1 MKQGIKNIISSLAIV
16 ATIGAIWMW
25 GYSVGSGNNTALVDL
40 VKEDRDK
47 LKSQVTQLLKEAE
60 SLKIQLSA
68 NINNSQNTIIN
79 SPILSNEPD
88 IDSDKKDSSS
98 DKKDNILR
106 FEERTIQIQNTK
118 PFFDGNLEITL
129 IATNFSG
136 SPLRHKVFANVLIP
150 GSKPFEIRDADPG
163 SAFIVGD
170 FQIVIVNT
178 GGLSATFK
186 VFKIL
191 KQHVN

>member
-1 MKQGIKNIISSLAIV
+1 MEQGVKNIISGLAIV
-16 ATIGAIWMW
+16 ATIGGIWMW

-47 LKSQVTQLLKEAE
+47 LRSQVTELLKEAE

-68 NINNSQNTIIN
+68 NINNSQNTVIN
-79 SPILSNEPD
+79 SSILSNEPVV
-88 IDSDKKDSSS
+88 DSDKKD
-98 DKKDNILR
+98 NTLR
-106 FEERTIQIQNTK
+106 FEERTIQTQNTE
-118 PFFDGNLEITL
+118 PFFDGHLEITL
-129 IATNFSG
+129 IATDFSG

-150 GSKPFEIRDADPG
+150 GSEPFEIRDADPG

-186 VFKIL
+186 VFKML
-191 KQHVN
+191 K

>member
-16 ATIGAIWMW
+16 ATIGGIWMW

-47 LKSQVTQLLKEAE
+47 LRSQVTQLLKEAE

-68 NINNSQNTIIN
+68 NINNSKNTVID

-106 FEERTIQIQNTK
+106 FEERTIQTQKTE
-118 PFFDGNLEITL
+118 PFFDGHLEITL
-129 IATNFSG
+129 IATDFSG

-150 GSKPFEIRDADPG
+150 GSEPFEIRDADPG

-186 VFKIL
+186 VFKML